1 MQHLSTE
8 NKAGLYITVIFHLA
22 VIIVLLLVQIGS
34 ELKKD
39 NSFLMDF
46 SHQEKEEQELKEE
59 VFKESIS
66 RRIDDMIADM
76 GVRSSSDPV
85 RNVTVDRSAPLRD
98 DRNTD
103 AEELYRENERLQRDL
118 KGLDS
123 REEDARSETV
133 DISRT
138 DSRKSEPAAQ
148 KKAYSGASVLSW
160 TLDGRKASSLKV
172 PAYQCYGGGDVT
184 VIIKVNNSGVVMS
197 AKIVEV
203 VSSTDD
209 CLRRNAVRA
218 ARTSRFSASTT
229 APANQ
234 VGEIT
239 YRFVAQ

>member
-1 MQHLSTE
+1 MRHLSSE
-8 NKAGLYITVIFHLA
+8 DKAGLYITIIFHLV
-22 VIIVLLLVQIGS
+22 VIVVLLLIQIGA
-34 ELKKD
+34 ELKRED
-39 NSFLMDF
+39 SFLMDF
-46 SHQEKEEQELKEE
+46 SHQEKQEEELKEE

-66 RRIDDMIADM
+66 KRIDDMIAQM
-76 GVRSSSDPV
+76 GVRSASDPV
-85 RNVTVDRSAPLRD
+85 RNVTVDRNAPLKD

-123 REEDARSETV
+123 RQEDAREETV
-133 DISRT
+133 DISSSKKT
-138 DSRKSEPAAQ
+138 EPSAQ

-184 VIIKVNNSGVVMS
+184 VVIKVNNSGVVVS
-197 AKIVEV
+197 AKVVEA
-203 VSSTDD
+203 VSSTDE
-209 CLRRNAVRA
+209 CLRRNAIRA
-218 ARTSRFSASTT
+218 ARTSRFSASSS